1 MWKPQLAWTYIGL
14 GVLADIFLE
23 NTGTSAP
30 MFLGFGSD
38 QYQRNQS

>member
-23 NTGTSAP
+23 NTGTSAL
-30 MFLGFGSD
+30 MFLGGLILHD
-38 QYQRNQS
+38 CLPCE